1 MATLHILTE
10 GFTKNIFELKPGDNT
25 VGRAEDNSI
34 HIPDTSVSSY
44 HAQFTV
50 TDGQVTFK
58 DLDSTNG
65 SFINDTAITEVV
77 LAPGVQFR
85 LGSVEMQISPPEPTE
100 SDTKKGTTK
109 IQVLP
114 TEMQGEEDEVLAVA
128 GESPFKKK
136 SSKGN
141 LVFLI
146 IGITIGLVTCVVVFL
161 MWKRLN
167 PDTKNSGQGEK
178 SPARYSLGALLQ

>member
-1 MATLHILTE
+1 MLTDPAR
-10 GFTKNIFELKPGDNT
+10 GRRTNPGD
-25 VGRAEDNSI
+25 
-34 HIPDTSVSSY
+34 PDVCNLFPM
-44 HAQFTV
+44 H
-50 TDGQVTFK
+50 
-58 DLDSTNG
+58 
-65 SFINDTAITEVV
+65 
-77 LAPGVQFR
+77 
-85 LGSVEMQISPPEPTE
+85 
-100 SDTKKGTTK
+100 K
-109 IQVLP
+109 IYSP

-128 GESPFKKK
+128 GESPYKKK

-146 IGITIGLVTCVVVFL
+146 IGITIGLVTCVVVFQ